1 MRLKAGGVMPI
12 HQQRDR
18 DAVQR
23 RFDIELKR
31 DVNLTLYTQ
40 ANIGL
45 YIPGRECKS
54 CGPTQE
60 LVEEVSDLSSRIHL
74 KVVDIYKNAEDAS
87 GRGVS
92 RIPALTIGNSDRD
105 NVRFYGL
112 PAGFEFT
119 LLVDSIIGASNHRSS
134 LQLETRR
141 QLRTLPEDVH
151 IQVFVTPSCQYCPAV
166 AAVAHAMAMESPRV
180 TTDVIEIQEFPDLAR
195 RYAVM
200 GVPKTVINDK
210 VQITGAVPENELL
223 RRVLRAVGA
232 SEPDEDGGAKH
243 VSDQTTP
250 IA

>member
-1 MRLKAGGVMPI
+1 MPI
-12 HQQRDR
+12 LQQRDR
-18 DAVQR
+18 EAVQR

-40 ANIGL
+40 SNIGL
-45 YIPGRECKS
+45 YVPGRECRS

-74 KVVDIYKNAEDAS
+74 EVGDIYKKTEDAS
-87 GRGVS
+87 NHAIS
-92 RIPALTIGNSDRD
+92 RIPALTIGNGDRD

-112 PAGFEFT
+112 PAGLEFA
-119 LLVDSIIGASNHRSS
+119 LLVDSVIGASNRQSS

-151 IQVFVTPSCQYCPAV
+151 IQVFVTPTCRYCPAV
-166 AAVAHAMAMESPRV
+166 AAVANAMALESPKV
-180 TTDVIEIQEFPDLAR
+180 ITDIVEIQEFPELVR

-210 VQITGAVPENELL
+210 VRITGAVPENELL
-223 RRVLRAVGA
+223 RRVLQAARA
-232 SEPDEDGGAKH
+232 SEPGEDDVAEQ
-243 VSDQTTP
+243 VSDQMTP